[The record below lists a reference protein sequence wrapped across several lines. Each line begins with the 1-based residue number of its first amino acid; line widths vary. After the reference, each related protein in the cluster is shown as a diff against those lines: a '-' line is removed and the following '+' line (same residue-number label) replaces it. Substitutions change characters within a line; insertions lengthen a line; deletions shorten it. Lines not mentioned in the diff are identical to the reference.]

1 MPTTLPALRCIAAAV
16 VAQALC
22 TGAGAAQ
29 RLLVN
34 PFHDPFEQVT
44 HGAAACPA
52 PQAPSYT
59 EHDMHLAEHHR
70 VEQGNSCYLA
80 GRCRYSSSFD
90 YDPGIARDL
99 SQRLRAA
106 PALRGSSVWI
116 LVQGRF
122 VQLQGCVLGAAQ
134 ARAAEAIA
142 RATPDVQAVLPELRV
157 GASGRLPYAPASS
170 PP

>member
-1 MPTTLPALRCIAAAV
+1 MPTHFRSSLCRLTAV
-16 VAQALC
+16 VALAAC
-22 TGAGAAQ
+22 ACAGAAE

-44 HGAAACPA
+44 DGSPGCPV
-52 PQAPSYT
+52 PEPPTYT

-70 VEQGNSCYLA
+70 VEQGNSCFLA
-80 GRCRYSSSFD
+80 GLCRYSSSFD
-90 YDPGIARDL
+90 YDAGIARAL
-99 SQRLRAA
+99 AARLRAA
-106 PALRGSSVWI
+106 PELRGSSVWI

-122 VQLQGCVLGAAQ
+122 VQLQGCVRDPAQ

-157 GASGRLPYAPASS
+157 GASARLPYAAVGAP
-170 PP
+170 

>member
-1 MPTTLPALRCIAAAV
+1 MRARLRVMRWAAA
-16 VAQALC
+16 AAIAL
-22 TGAGAAQ
+22 GVGAAAGAAE
-29 RLLVN
+29 RVLIN

-44 HGAAACPA
+44 RGSKPCPA
-52 PQAPSYT
+52 PQPPTYT

-90 YDPGIARDL
+90 YDAGIARAL
-99 SQRLRAA
+99 RERLRAA

-122 VQLQGCVLGAAQ
+122 VQLQGCVLDAAQ
-134 ARAAEAIA
+134 ARAAEAVA

-157 GASGRLPYAPASS
+157 GARGRLPYTPASAA
-170 PP
+170 P

>member
-1 MPTTLPALRCIAAAV
+1 MQASLRIVRWTATLGAALGLCAA
-16 VAQALC
+16 
-22 TGAGAAQ
+22 AGAAD
-29 RLLVN
+29 RVLIN

-44 HGAAACPA
+44 RAAGACPA
-52 PQAPSYT
+52 PQPPSYT

-90 YDPGIARDL
+90 YDAGIARAL
-99 SQRLRAA
+99 SARLRAA
-106 PALRGSSVWI
+106 PELRGSSVWI

-122 VQLQGCVLGAAQ
+122 VQLQGCVRDAAQ

-157 GASGRLPYAPASS
+157 GARGQLPYTPASA
-170 PP
+170 PR